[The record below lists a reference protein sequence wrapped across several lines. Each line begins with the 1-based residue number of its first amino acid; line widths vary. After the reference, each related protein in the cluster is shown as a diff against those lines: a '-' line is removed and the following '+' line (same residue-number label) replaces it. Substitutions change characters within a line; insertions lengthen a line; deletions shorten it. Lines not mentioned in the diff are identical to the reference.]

1 MLAYREQ
8 VIEEKVTSYIKAN
21 GSITLQDQRNI
32 VGMNIVK
39 SNSFD
44 NVVQLI
50 EKSGDL
56 FGYFGLFKPS
66 DRVVFS
72 LTGTYISEEQVQ
84 WAVACHCASMDDGL
98 VLKRTKRDKMG
109 SLCYMEFTSKKVGS
123 PRRLVFKRSGSGGFT
138 VSQNTEDPNNTS
150 LSSLQN
156 EACGNRDISTLH
168 KKTIGHHKWH
178 KVVH

>member
-1 MLAYREQ
+1 MLSKECRLDTQTGSCGGGTLDKQGQTISSVGLMLAYREQ

-56 FGYFGLFKPS
+56 FGYFGLFRPS

-84 WAVACHCASMDDGL
+84 WAVACHCALMGDGL
-98 VLKRTKRDKMG
+98 VLKRTKKRQNG
-109 SLCYMEFTSKKVGS
+109 VSLLYGIHIKKKV
-123 PRRLVFKRSGSGGFT
+123 K
-138 VSQNTEDPNNTS
+138 N
-150 LSSLQN
+150 
-156 EACGNRDISTLH
+156 
-168 KKTIGHHKWH
+168 
-178 KVVH
+178 

>member
-39 SNSFD
+39 SNAFD

-50 EKSGDL
+50 GKSGDL
-56 FGYFGLFKPS
+56 FGYFGLFKLS

-72 LTGTYISEEQVQ
+72 L
-84 WAVACHCASMDDGL
+84 
-98 VLKRTKRDKMG
+98 
-109 SLCYMEFTSKKVGS
+109 
-123 PRRLVFKRSGSGGFT
+123 
-138 VSQNTEDPNNTS
+138 SQH
-150 LSSLQN
+150 
-156 EACGNRDISTLH
+156 IH
-168 KKTIGHHKWH
+168 F
-178 KVVH
+178 